1 MPPFA
6 QMLLNTNICV
16 YLNTCIPTIVK
27 HIDTNLQTQ
36 AYRNSHTHITTTRI
50 YTHII
55 FHTNTCIITHIC
67 IYTYTHIYTHKETSA
82 AFTLATALM
91 HFLFER
97 SFEIVRVE
105 TA

>member
-1 MPPFA
+1 M
-6 QMLLNTNICV
+6 
-16 YLNTCIPTIVK
+16 CILK
-27 HIDTNLQTQ
+27 HM
-36 AYRNSHTHITTTRI
+36 HTHHSQTYRHKLTDTSIQKLT
-50 YTHII
+50 YTHYH
-55 FHTNTCIITHIC
+55 HTDIHTYYISYKHMYNHTHIC